1 MIGILDMEMGNL
13 RSVENAVYQMG
24 FDPQV
29 VKSANQLGD
38 VSHLIIPGVGQFSS
52 AMRHVREMGLYEP
65 VTQFAGAGRP
75 VLGICLGMQVL
86 ATTGYE
92 GGETSGF
99 DLIKGQV
106 KKIVGGNGLRIP
118 HVGWNRA
125 ILKRRHP
132 ILEGLKPD
140 RDFYFVHS
148 YAFRPAN
155 DAEILAETDYGD
167 TFASMVASK
176 SVVGLQFHPE
186 KSQVN
191 GLRLIENFCNWDGVC

>member
-24 FDPQV
+24 FDSHV
-29 VKSANQLGD
+29 VKSAVQLDD
-38 VSHLIIPGVGQFSS
+38 VSHLIIPGVGQFSA
-52 AMRHVREMGLYEP
+52 AMRHVHEMNLYEP
-65 VTQFAGAGRP
+65 VTQFADTGRP
-75 VLGICLGMQVL
+75 VLGICLGMQLL
-86 ATTGYE
+86 ATKGFE
-92 GGETSGF
+92 GGETTGF

-106 KKIVGGNGLRIP
+106 RRISGDKGLRIP

-125 ILKRRHP
+125 ILKRKHP

-148 YAFRPAN
+148 YAFRPAK
-155 DAEILAETDYGD
+155 DDDILAETDYGEK
-167 TFASMVASK
+167 FASMVACN